1 MKATRMQNQ
10 SRTLIDHILTSC
22 KETRIHSGTI
32 ISDISDHFFTF
43 VRPIRS
49 TPKTSEKTTSIRSFN
64 LANLTNFNNALSG
77 TDWSPVTNS
86 NDVDEAYEIF
96 WSSYI
101 QLYELFFP
109 KKRVRFNRNVH
120 KGTPFMTT
128 GLLTS
133 RQTKNTLFKLQLAQ
147 NTPENVDKYKRF
159 KQLYFKIVRAAKKLY
174 FQRKFQNNMGNPKK
188 TWETLNEALG
198 KDKKIKLLK
207 K

>member
-1 MKATRMQNQ
+1 MLHKC
-10 SRTLIDHILTSC
+10 LF
-22 KETRIHSGTI
+22 K
-32 ISDISDHFFTF
+32 DI
-43 VRPIRS
+43 
-49 TPKTSEKTTSIRSFN
+49 TTSIRSFN
-64 LANLTNFNNALSG
+64 LVNLTNFNNALSG

-133 RQTKNTLFKLQLAQ
+133 RRTKNVLFKLQLAQ

-159 KQLYFKIVRAAKKLY
+159 KIVRVAKKLY
-174 FQRKFQNNMGNPKK
+174 F
-188 TWETLNEALG
+188 
-198 KDKKIKLLK
+198 
-207 K
+207 